1 MLDQY
6 FIFDGMRSKS
16 AWIELQRPIKVSAAV
31 PNVESVTIP
40 GRNGV
45 LHQWDGTYKNRT
57 ITADCYLLSG
67 SIYYDITK
75 INSHLLTSQAY
86 RKLIISGDERHFF
99 MARPTG
105 GISEDVRRDIITP
118 FTLTFDAKPQRYL
131 VSGERE
137 VSVTNSSI
145 YNPTAFDSSPIIK
158 ITASGVGPKLTIN
171 GNVILFA
178 SFTGEIIIDAE
189 TGNAVQDGVNVN
201 GRVFYEF
208 DEDLKLVPG
217 ENIISVNSGA
227 SVNIIPRW
235 WEL

>member
-1 MLDQY
+1 
-6 FIFDGMRSKS
+6 MRSKS
-16 AWIELQRPIKVSAAV
+16 AGIELQRHIEVSAAV

-57 ITADCYLLSG
+57 VTADCYLLSG

-105 GISEDVRRDIITP
+105 GISEDVRRDILTP

-137 VSVTNSSI
+137 ISVTNTNTI
-145 YNPTAFDSSPIIK
+145 FNPTAFDSSPIIK
-158 ITASGVGPKLTIN
+158 LYVNGNGLLTVGSSSISFRDVSGELTIDT
-171 GNVILFA
+171 A
-178 SFTGEIIIDAE
+178 
-189 TGNAVQDGVNVN
+189 TGNATSGGVNYNSKVS
-201 GRVFYEF
+201 F
-208 DEDLKLVPG
+208 DGDDIRLKPG
-217 ENIISVNSGA
+217 ENYILHQASGG
-227 SVNIIPRW
+227 VGIIPRW